1 MKRFLGAAAAIFA
14 SIGAVGSASA
24 QYVQH
29 YTPYYQPRVVY
40 VQHTSP
46 FVYILEFLV
55 AAIIIAFLVRILMS
69 IVGGIFSGP
78 SRRYGGGYSGSSGV
92 QGGSPR
98 TQAYNQLA
106 RLQTN
111 FNEMVNRNYGVTI
124 RSVFY
129 GPEVPFQYTPYF
141 NTATQ
146 QLAQARSLFNS
157 GNFSGALTALTALEA
172 TLIEADRYMYWSTFN
187 SPVFLADPFAV
198 AYASRLGYTIGM
210 DFLLW
215 NTFIA
220 DYYVWNS
227 SVFLFD
233 PFLFSYDTVMVDGF
247 MLDTVVQPDFVV
259 PGDYIVGDM
268 PAPAA
273 EIIDAGPAGAFEQD
287 VAIDNGGWG
296 NTSDGAVID
305 DGFQQQQPDMG
316 GDWGNNSG
324 GAVIEDAPVF
334 GGGDDNSWGNDGGD
348 GGWGGGGDDN

>member
-1 MKRFLGAAAAIFA
+1 MKRFLGAAAAVFA
-14 SIGAVGSASA
+14 SISAVGSASA

-55 AAIIIAFLVRILMS
+55 AAIIIAFLVRVLVS

-124 RSVFY
+124 QSIFY

-157 GNFSGALTALTALEA
+157 GNFSGALTALSALEA

-187 SPVFLADPFAV
+187 SPVFLANPYCV
-198 AYASRLGYTIGM
+198 SYASALGFTIGM
-210 DFLLW
+210 DFMLYNAFL
-215 NTFIA
+215 A
-220 DYYVWNS
+220 DRYIWAGDS
-227 SVFLFD
+227 FLFY
-233 PFLFSYDTVMVDGF
+233 PPAYDVVMAPGF
-247 MLDTVVQPDFVV
+247 DFVEVVQPDYMV
-259 PGDYIVGDM
+259 PDSYVVGDI

-273 EIIDAGPAGAFEQD
+273 EIIDAGPAGAFDQN
-287 VAIDNGGWG
+287 VAIDDGGWG

-305 DGFQQQQPDMG
+305 DGFQQQQPDNG
-316 GDWGNNSG
+316 SDWANNSG

-334 GGGDDNSWGNDGGD
+334 GGNDDGGWGNGGGD
-348 GGWGGGGDDN
+348 GGWGGGGDSD